1 MTTTQFNS
9 AQEILDD
16 IRAGRMVI
24 LIDDEGR
31 ENEGDLILAAD
42 FITPQAINFMA
53 REARGLICLSL
64 TSEQID
70 RLGLPQMVRDDLNG
84 SPHRTAFTVSIEAAS
99 GVSTG
104 ISAADR
110 AHTVRVAANPLA
122 APNDIIMPGH
132 VFPIRAQNGGVLKRA
147 GHTEASVDLAR
158 MAGLNPAAVICEI
171 MNEDGSMA
179 RVDDLKVFAQKHQL
193 KIGTIED
200 LIEYRIK
207 NESFVEEIISRPL
220 DTAYGEGFSA
230 HLFHNRID
238 GREHVAVVKGNVKE
252 GGPVLVRVQTE
263 NVLSDVFGALHPQS
277 GQLLRTSL
285 SLINNVG
292 RGILLYLREPDM
304 RSMFSGH
311 KPVMDQRDYGVG
323 AQILRSLGVREM
335 ILVSNHPVK
344 RVGLRGYGI
353 EVVDCINSDGEIVPP
368 EPEHDGPHAAE
379 PEVKL

>member
-1 MTTTQFNS
+1 MTTTLFNS
-9 AQEILDD
+9 SQEILDD
-16 IRAGRMVI
+16 IRAGKMVI
-24 LIDDEGR
+24 LIDDESR

-42 FITPQAINFMA
+42 FVTPQAINFMA

-70 RLGLPQMVRDDLNG
+70 RLGLPQMVRDDMNG

-122 APNDIIMPGH
+122 TSSDIIMPGH
-132 VFPIRAQNGGVLKRA
+132 IFPIRAQNGGVLKRA

-158 MAGLNPAAVICEI
+158 LAGLNPAAVICEI
-171 MNEDGSMA
+171 MNEDGTMA
-179 RVDDLKVFAQKHQL
+179 RVDDLKAFALKHEI

-207 NESFVEEIISRPL
+207 NESFVEEVVSRHL
-220 DTAYGEGFSA
+220 DTTYGAGFSA
-230 HLFHNRID
+230 HLFRNRVD
-238 GREHVAVVKGNVKE
+238 GREHVALVKGNVQE

-263 NVLSDVFGALHPQS
+263 NVLSDVFGSIHPPT
-277 GQLLRTSL
+277 GQMLRSSL
-285 SLINNVG
+285 QLINNVG

-304 RSMFSGH
+304 ISMFSGH
-311 KPVMDQRDYGVG
+311 KPNMDQRDYGVG
-323 AQILRSLGVREM
+323 AQILRALGVKEM
-335 ILVSNHPVK
+335 ILITNHAVK

-353 EVVDCINSDGEIVPP
+353 EIVDCITTDGDIL
-368 EPEHDGPHAAE
+368 PHAPEAPESAE
-379 PEVKL
+379 GAEAEV